1 LLLNLCKKEAMTRLL
16 FTLLML
22 MIFVHTTE
30 AQVNLNNGLVA
41 YYPFDGNLLDASIN
55 TNHGSPN
62 GTVIYTTDRFGN
74 ANSAVRFQGVGNP
87 GRVDVPIHPTLQFTT
102 EATFTFWMRQNS
114 AFGTFGNGTTGNG
127 GFQCPF
133 TKNGDQGGGLWHLS
147 TFSNNALNNT
157 FGNVGM
163 TTTAAGLNPYSLGQW
178 VHMTYVM
185 GATESRIYINGE
197 LVNTWVG
204 SPNYSVMNNRILSF
218 GRFITNWYPFNGDL
232 DDFRVYNRAIN
243 QDEINA
249 LNNVTVPTISI
260 NLTQTTFCAGAPIS
274 INYTATEVINP
285 GNLFKVQLSD
295 AAGSFANPIEIGSI
309 PSSALSGTLQATI
322 PEITSSGN
330 GYKIR
335 VQSTNVG
342 AISNES
348 QNITITGILATIPD
362 PALYNYIGSFNGI
375 HYYLSTNQLTWTA
388 AAAQALANGGHL
400 AVVPNAQ
407 VNNFLQAN
415 NSGLQA
421 YIGLTDEV
429 TEGTFLWV
437 DGTPLNYTNW
447 SPGEP
452 NNAGGG
458 NGEDYVIMFPNGRW
472 NDGPG
477 GPAHYFMQLRP
488 AGIPQNS
495 CTGGTINLNGA
506 MMADAIY
513 SWTGPDNFSSSIPNP
528 TITNASIANSG
539 TYTLTHTL
547 SGCSISNT
555 TTVTVNQS
563 PVNLGEN
570 ATLLTSLNNGLVVH
584 LPMNGNANDISG
596 NGFNGTISGGVV
608 AAADRFGN
616 AGQALQFTGN
626 NGHIQLPSANYFDGS
641 PFTVTVWANRSSNA
655 NWNRCFDFGNGN
667 PNDNVIFAYSN
678 GTTGRVTAEIY
689 NGIVS
694 GGAITAGTSNT
705 TPLNQWI
712 FFAYTWENGIG
723 SVFANNNLLATGAQS
738 APENILRTLNYIG
751 RSNWAQDAYFTGFM
765 DDFRIYNRALNPTEI
780 RNLFMQQSLNM
791 TVAANP
797 EFLCAAN
804 PANIT
809 LSNSQFGVSYRLRN
823 SNTSAFVG
831 NAQNGNGGNLVFSTG
846 SINQTTAFEIVATTI
861 GTNCTLNLS
870 PNTIIQFGPAAQ
882 PTIVADGAV
891 ELCDGQQVNLSIPA
905 TSGATY
911 QWKRNNVNI
920 GTSINTFT
928 ATEAGTYTVDVI
940 NTCGTVSSTNSIV
953 VVNLGTAPTAPV
965 ISAAGPISVCE
976 GQTVALSVPT
986 QSGVTYQWKRNGIN
1000 VGTNSNNFTANQSGT
1015 YTIELLSP
1023 CGDVV
1028 STNSIAVTI
1037 SGQLPTAPTIAVNGN
1052 LTFCEGGSAALSVPN
1067 QTGVS
1072 YQWKRNNTNVG
1083 SNSNS
1088 FTATQSG
1095 TYTIEVSN
1103 SCGSILSS
1111 NSVVITVNPIPTTP
1125 VISAN
1130 GPLSFC
1136 EGQNVVLS
1144 LPSAQSYLWSNGAT
1158 SQSITVNTSGTYTG
1172 QVIQNGCSS
1181 AVSQNTVVIVN
1192 IQPVAPTFISNSE
1205 VCAGNSATLS
1215 VNSTA
1220 DVSWFTTP
1228 TGGISI
1234 GNGTSFNTAPLFTT
1248 TTFYAE
1254 AINGACISAT
1264 RTAVS
1269 VTVNP
1274 SPELNL
1280 ISVTPVA
1287 CSGTPTGSVNI
1298 NATNANEFSWSNG
1311 VTTQNL
1317 SNVLAGNY
1325 TLTATSSN
1333 GCTSTLN
1340 VVVEDQNP
1348 ILVQGIINPISC
1360 NTGGSI
1366 SLSISGGAG
1375 PYSINWNHGPN
1386 TELVSINDP
1395 GIYTVTIT
1403 DAIDCS
1409 KTEVFELLPYIS
1421 ITATADITDQTL
1433 NPANGSINLSITGG
1447 NPPYFVSWNGGLTGS
1462 SISGLA
1468 SGTYTA
1474 TITDADGCSIQE
1486 SYLVSSTVGLTDLV
1500 GIEGVSI
1507 YPNPAKDVLYL
1518 DLKNNKQSIQ
1528 YSIFDISGR
1537 IISEGR
1543 TMGNSVNLINISSMR
1558 AGVYFIR
1565 LNDLVQH
1572 QTFKF
1577 QILK

>member
-1 LLLNLCKKEAMTRLL
+1 MYSIS
-16 FTLLML
+16 
-22 MIFVHTTE
+22 IFIFIAFIFIFNSN

-55 TNHGSPN
+55 TNNGSGV
-62 GTVIYTTDRFGN
+62 GTVVYTADRFGN

-87 GRVDVPIHPTLQFTT
+87 GKVDVPIHPTLQFTT

-127 GFQCPF
+127 GSQCPF
-133 TKNGDQGGGLWHLS
+133 TKNGDQGGGLWHLTS
-147 TFSNNALNNT
+147 FSNNTLNNT

-163 TTTAAGLNPYSLGQW
+163 TNTVGSLNPYTLGQW
-178 VHMTYVM
+178 VHMSYVIT
-185 GATESRIYINGE
+185 ATESRIYINGQ

-204 SPNYSVMNNRILSF
+204 TPNFTVMNNRILSF

-274 INYTATEVINP
+274 INYTATEVINL

-295 AAGSFANPIEIGSI
+295 ATGSFANPIEIGSI

-342 AISNES
+342 AMSNES
-348 QNITITGILATIPD
+348 QNITITGILATIPN
-362 PALYNYIGSFNGI
+362 PALYNYIGSLNGI
-375 HYYLSTNQLTWTA
+375 HYYLSTNQLTWTQ
-388 AAAQALANGGHL
+388 AAAQAVANGGHL
-400 AVVPNAQ
+400 AVVPNAA

-421 YIGLTDEV
+421 YIGLTDEI
-429 TEGTFLWV
+429 TEGSFRWV
-437 DGTPLNYTNW
+437 DGSPLTYTNW
-447 SPGEP
+447 NPGEP

-458 NGEDYVIMFPNGRW
+458 NGEDYVVMFNTGRW

-477 GPAHYFMQLRP
+477 GPAHSFMQLRP
-488 AGIPQNS
+488 AGIPQTG
-495 CTGGTINLNGA
+495 CTGGAINLNGA
-506 MMADAIY
+506 SMAGATY
-513 SWTGPDNFSSSIPNP
+513 LWTGPNNFTSNLQTPSISNA
-528 TITNASIANSG
+528 TIENSG

-555 TTVTVNQS
+555 TTVTINQS

-570 ATLLTSLNNGLVVH
+570 SSLLSSLNNGLIVH

-626 NGHIQLPSANYFDGS
+626 NGHIQLPASTYFNGS
-641 PFTVTVWANRSSNA
+641 PFTVTVWANRASNA
-655 NWNRCFDFGNGN
+655 DWNRCFDFGNGSAN
-667 PNDNVIFAYSN
+667 NNVLFAFTN
-678 GTTGRVTAEIY
+678 GTTGRAAAETY
-689 NGIVS
+689 NGTIQ
-694 GGAITAGTSNT
+694 GGRIDAGTSNA

-712 FFAYTWENGIG
+712 FFAYTWENGTGRIF
-723 SVFANNNLLATGAQS
+723 VNNNLVASGAQS
-738 APENILRTLNYIG
+738 APVDIVRTLNYIG
-751 RSNWAQDAYFTGFM
+751 RSNWTQDAYFTGFM
-765 DDFRIYNRALNPTEI
+765 DDFRIYNRALNSTEI
-780 RNLFMQQSLNM
+780 RNLFMQQSLTM

-823 SNTSAFVG
+823 TNTNAFVG

-870 PNTIIQFGPAAQ
+870 PNTIIQFGPAAH

-891 ELCDGQQVNLSIPA
+891 NLCTGQQVNLSIPA

-920 GTSINTFT
+920 GTSTNTFT

-940 NTCGTVSSTNSIV
+940 NTCGTVTSTNSIV
-953 VVNLGTAPTAPV
+953 VVNLGAAPTAPV

-986 QSGVTYQWKRNGIN
+986 QSGVTYQWKRNGVN

-1052 LTFCEGGSAALSVPN
+1052 LTFCEGGSAALSIPT

-1072 YQWKRNNTNVG
+1072 YQWKRNNVNVGTNV
-1083 SNSNS
+1083 NN

-1095 TYTIEVSN
+1095 TYTVEVSN
-1103 SCGSILSS
+1103 NCGAILSS
-1111 NSVVITVNPIPTTP
+1111 NNIVITVNPVPATP
-1125 VISAN
+1125 SISAN

-1136 EGQNVVLS
+1136 QGQNVILS

-1158 SQSITVNTSGTYTG
+1158 TQSITVNTSGTFTG
-1172 QVIQNGCSS
+1172 QVTQNGCSS
-1181 AVSQNTVVIVN
+1181 AVSQNTIVTVN
-1192 IQPVAPTFISNSE
+1192 TQPAAPTFISNSE

-1220 DVSWFTTP
+1220 NVNWFTTP
-1228 TGGISI
+1228 TGGTSI
-1234 GNGTSFNTAPLFTT
+1234 GNGTSFNTAPLSTT

-1254 AINGACISAT
+1254 AISGACISAT

-1298 NATNANEFSWSNG
+1298 NATNASQFSWSNG
-1311 VTTQNL
+1311 ATTQNL

-1386 TELVSINDP
+1386 TELVSINEM

-1403 DAIDCS
+1403 DAVNCS
-1409 KTEVFELLPYIS
+1409 KTEVFELLPYIT

-1433 NPANGSINLSITGG
+1433 NPANGAIDLTITGV
-1447 NPPYFVSWNGGLTGS
+1447 NPPYVVSWNGGLTGS

-1468 SGTYTA
+1468 AGSYTA

-1486 SYLVSSTVGLTDLV
+1486 SYLVSSTVGLTDLAK
-1500 GIEGVSI
+1500 ITGVSI
-1507 YPNPAKDVLYL
+1507 FPNPANDHLYL
-1518 DLKNNKQSIQ
+1518 DLKDSRQSLQ

-1543 TMGNSVNLINISSMR
+1543 TLGNSVYTINISSMR

-1565 LNDLVQH
+1565 LNNLAQQ
-1572 QTFKF
+1572 QTLKF
-1577 QILK
+1577 QILR